1 MQRASWG
8 GGIWRLAGGEGV
20 LGGAAGDLEASLG
33 GGGIG
38 RCSRL
43 AGEGGSGG

>member
-1 MQRASWG
+1 MQQASWG
-8 GGIWRLAGGEGV
+8 GGLAGGRGIWRLAGGRGIWR
-20 LGGAAGDLEASLG
+20 LAGGR
-33 GGGIG
+33 GIW